1 MFEDDQ
7 PCAFTDDSVDLSYF
21 RNKVVETVS
30 APPTAQTKPD
40 NNQVKPSKPVGAPV
54 MQNTK

>member
-1 MFEDDQ
+1 MFEDNQ

-21 RNKVVETVS
+21 RNKTVETVS
-30 APPTAQTKPD
+30 APPTAQTVPA
-40 NNQVKPSKPVGAPV
+40 QVKPSKPVGAPV